1 MPELPG
7 ASGSQGDEPGPQLM
21 GRGARPGRKPVRPEP
36 AAGPVAALAYRL
48 WELKA
53 EAGDPSFAEMSTR
66 MGAAASKSS
75 LAAAARGR
83 VLPTW
88 ETTWEFVRVLAVDR
102 LRQDAEEA
110 RREWRA
116 HWERAASAVA
126 CSEIAEILTGPAEI
140 LTGTAEGRAGHD
152 ETRTGPAEARAG
164 GIEAGVRMA
173 EHPERR
179 TRPPLA
185 RRPTMIAAVAAAAAG
200 TALFTW
206 LAPLPGRNEPTTQAT
221 PARAASP
228 YDDSAF
234 EQDVTHPDGTV
245 VKAGTEFTKI
255 WRIRNTGTIPWRGRY
270 LTRLN
275 DTPCRA
281 PKRVEIRVVQPGKP
295 VDIAVRV
302 RAPDSPGRCKI
313 FWKMTDETGTQLL
326 SAKKPIFLDVVVG

>member
-1 MPELPG
+1 M
-7 ASGSQGDEPGPQLM
+7 GS
-21 GRGARPGRKPVRPEP
+21 RPGRKPVRLDP

-53 EAGDPSFAEMSTR
+53 EAGDPSYAEMSTR

-75 LAAAARGR
+75 LAAAARGQ

-102 LRQDAEEA
+102 LKQDAAEA

-116 HWERAASAVA
+116 HWERAASAA
-126 CSEIAEILTGPAEI
+126 RSETTEDRT
-140 LTGTAEGRAGHD
+140 GHD
-152 ETRTGPAEARAG
+152 QTSTGQ
-164 GIEAGVRMA
+164 A
-173 EHPERR
+173 EHLERR
-179 TRPPLA
+179 ARPLLA
-185 RRPTMIAAVAAAAAG
+185 RRLAMIAAVATAG
-200 TALFTW
+200 AALFTW
-206 LAPLPGRNEPTTQAT
+206 LAPLSGKNKPTTSAT
-221 PARAASP
+221 PAQAASS

-245 VKAGTEFTKI
+245 VKTGTQFTKI

-281 PKRVEIRVVQPGKP
+281 PDRVEIRVVQPGEP

-302 RAPDSPGRCKI
+302 RASDSPGRCKI
-313 FWKMTDETGTQLL
+313 YWKMTDEAGTQLL

>member
-1 MPELPG
+1 M
-7 ASGSQGDEPGPQLM
+7 DEPDPQWT

-36 AAGPVAALAYRL
+36 GAGPVAALAYRL

-53 EAGDPSFAEMSTR
+53 EAGDPSFAEMATR

-75 LAAAARGR
+75 LAAAARGQ

-102 LRQDAEEA
+102 LSQDPEEA

-116 HWERAASAVA
+116 HWERAASAVV
-126 CSEIAEILTGPAEI
+126 CSET
-140 LTGTAEGRAGHD
+140 TEGRTDHD
-152 ETRTGPAEARAG
+152 ETRAG
-164 GIEAGVRMA
+164 HIEAEVRSA
-173 EHPERR
+173 EHPARR
-179 TRPPLA
+179 ARSPLTRPA
-185 RRPTMIAAVAAAAAG
+185 VIAAVATAAAG
-200 TALFTW
+200 AALFTW
-206 LAPLPGRNEPTTQAT
+206 LAPLSGKDEPAARDT

-245 VKAGTEFTKI
+245 VKTGTEFTKI

-281 PKRVEIRVVQPGKP
+281 PKRVEIRAVQPGES

-302 RAPDSPGRCKI
+302 HASDSPGRCKI
-313 FWKMTDETGTQLL
+313 YWKMTDEAGTQLL
-326 SAKKPIFLDVVVG
+326 SSKKPIFLDVVVGRTE

>member
-7 ASGSQGDEPGPQLM
+7 TSGSQGDEPGPQWTVS
-21 GRGARPGRKPVRPEP
+21 GARPGRKPVRPEP

-75 LAAAARGR
+75 LAAAARGL

-102 LRQDAEEA
+102 LSQDPEEA
-110 RREWRA
+110 RREWRT
-116 HWERAASAVA
+116 HWERAASAAVF
-126 CSEIAEILTGPAEI
+126 SE
-140 LTGTAEGRAGHD
+140 TAEVHADPILD
-152 ETRTGPAEARAG
+152 ETRTGHIAT
-164 GIEAGVRMA
+164 GVRMA
-173 EHPERR
+173 ERPERR
-179 TRPPLA
+179 A
-185 RRPTMIAAVAAAAAG
+185 RRLFARRAAMIAAVVTAAG
-200 TALFTW
+200 AALFTW
-206 LAPLPGRNEPTTQAT
+206 LAPLSGKNEPTAQAT
-221 PARAASP
+221 PARSATP

-234 EQDVTHPDGTV
+234 EQDITHPDGTV
-245 VKAGTEFTKI
+245 VKKGTEFTKI

-281 PKRVEIRVVQPGKP
+281 PKRVEIRAVQPGEP

-302 RAPDSPGRCKI
+302 RASDSPGRCKI
-313 FWKMTDETGTQLL
+313 YWKMTDGTGTQLL
-326 SAKKPIFLDVVVG
+326 STKRPIFLDVVVG

>member
-1 MPELPG
+1 M
-7 ASGSQGDEPGPQLM
+7 
-21 GRGARPGRKPVRPEP
+21 
-36 AAGPVAALAYRL
+36 AALASRL

-75 LAAAARGR
+75 LAAAARGQ

-88 ETTWEFVRVLAVDR
+88 ETTWEFVRVLAVNR
-102 LRQDAEEA
+102 LGQDAEEA

-116 HWERAASAVA
+116 HWERAANAA
-126 CSEIAEILTGPAEI
+126 ARSE
-140 LTGTAEGRAGHD
+140 TAEGRTGHD
-152 ETRTGPAEARAG
+152 ATRTTEGRTGHDGTRAGPAEARAG
-164 GIEAGVRMA
+164 HIERGVRMA

-179 TRPPLA
+179 PRPPLA
-185 RRPTMIAAVAAAAAG
+185 RRPAVIAAVATAAAAAG
-200 TALFTW
+200 AALFTW
-206 LAPLPGRNEPTTQAT
+206 LAPLSGADESTAPGTT
-221 PARAASP
+221 ARAASS

-245 VKAGTEFTKI
+245 VKTGTEFTKI

-281 PKRVEIRVVQPGKP
+281 PKRVEIRPVQPGEP

-302 RAPDSPGRCKI
+302 RASDSPGRCKI
-313 FWKMTDETGTQLL
+313 YWKMTDEAGTQLL

>member
-1 MPELPG
+1 M
-7 ASGSQGDEPGPQLM
+7 
-21 GRGARPGRKPVRPEP
+21 
-36 AAGPVAALAYRL
+36 AALAYRL

-75 LAAAARGR
+75 LAAAARGQ

-102 LRQDAEEA
+102 LKQDAEEA

-116 HWERAASAVA
+116 HWERAASAA
-126 CSEIAEILTGPAEI
+126 ARGET
-140 LTGTAEGRAGHD
+140 TEGRTGHD
-152 ETRTGPAEARAG
+152 ETRAG
-164 GIEAGVRMA
+164 HIETEVRMA

-185 RRPTMIAAVAAAAAG
+185 RRPAMIAAVATAAAAAG
-200 TALFTW
+200 AALFSW
-206 LAPLPGRNEPTTQAT
+206 LAPLSGKDEPTAPHT

-234 EQDVTHPDGTV
+234 ERDVTHPDGTT
-245 VKAGTEFTKI
+245 VKTGTEFTKI
-255 WRIRNTGTIPWRGRY
+255 WRIRNTGTIPWQGRY

-281 PKRVEIRVVQPGKP
+281 PKRVEIRPVQPGEP

-302 RAPDSPGRCKI
+302 RASDSPGRCKI
-313 FWKMTDETGTQLL
+313 YWKMTDEAGTQLL

>member
-1 MPELPG
+1 M
-7 ASGSQGDEPGPQLM
+7 
-21 GRGARPGRKPVRPEP
+21 GARPGRKPVQPDP

-48 WELKA
+48 WELKTK
-53 EAGDPSFAEMSTR
+53 AGDPSYAEMSTR

-75 LAAAARGR
+75 LAAAARGQ

-88 ETTWEFVRVLAVDR
+88 ETTWEFVRVLAVHR
-102 LRQDAEEA
+102 LKQDAAEA

-116 HWERAASAVA
+116 HWERAASAA
-126 CSEIAEILTGPAEI
+126 RSET
-140 LTGTAEGRAGHD
+140 TEGRTGHD
-152 ETRTGPAEARAG
+152 ETSTGHIGTTEDHTGHDETSTGRIETEVRTAERL
-164 GIEAGVRMA
+164 
-173 EHPERR
+173 ERR
-179 TRPPLA
+179 ARPLLA
-185 RRPTMIAAVAAAAAG
+185 RRTAMIAAVATAG
-200 TALFTW
+200 AALFTW
-206 LAPLPGRNEPTTQAT
+206 LAPLSGNDEPTASAT

-245 VKAGTEFTKI
+245 VKTGTEFTKI
-255 WRIRNTGTIPWRGRY
+255 WRIRNTGTILWRGRY

-281 PKRVEIRVVQPGKP
+281 PKRVEIRMVQPGEP

-302 RAPDSPGRCKI
+302 RASDSPGRCKI
-313 FWKMTDETGTQLL
+313 YWKMTDETGTQLL

>member
-1 MPELPG
+1 MPELSG
-7 ASGSQGDEPGPQLM
+7 TSGSQGDEPGPQWT

-53 EAGDPSFAEMSTR
+53 EAGDPSFAEMSTL

-75 LAAAARGR
+75 LAAAARGL

-116 HWERAASAVA
+116 HWEQAASAA
-126 CSEIAEILTGPAEI
+126 ARSE
-140 LTGTAEGRAGHD
+140 TAEGHAGHD
-152 ETRTGPAEARAG
+152 ET
-164 GIEAGVRMA
+164 GVRTA

-179 TRPPLA
+179 ARPFLA
-185 RRPTMIAAVAAAAAG
+185 RRPAMIAAVATAAG
-200 TALFTW
+200 AALFTW
-206 LAPLPGRNEPTTQAT
+206 LAPLSGKDEPTAQDT
-221 PARAASP
+221 PAQAATP

-245 VKAGTEFTKI
+245 VKRGTEFTKI
-255 WRIRNTGTIPWRGRY
+255 WRIRNTGTVPWRGRY

-275 DTPCRA
+275 DSPCRA
-281 PKRVEIRVVQPGKP
+281 PKRVEIRAVQPGEP

-302 RAPDSPGRCKI
+302 RASDSPGRCKI
-313 FWKMTDETGTQLL
+313 YWKMTDEAGTQLL

>member
-1 MPELPG
+1 M
-7 ASGSQGDEPGPQLM
+7 
-21 GRGARPGRKPVRPEP
+21 
-36 AAGPVAALAYRL
+36 AALAYRL

-75 LAAAARGR
+75 LAAAARGQ

-116 HWERAASAVA
+116 HWERAASAA
-126 CSEIAEILTGPAEI
+126 ARSET
-140 LTGTAEGRAGHD
+140 TD
-152 ETRTGPAEARAG
+152 ETRAGPAEARTG
-164 GIEAGVRMA
+164 HIETGVRMA

-179 TRPPLA
+179 TLA
-185 RRPTMIAAVAAAAAG
+185 RRPAMIAAAATAAAAAG
-200 TALFTW
+200 AALFTW
-206 LAPLPGRNEPTTQAT
+206 LAPLSGKDEPTAPDT
-221 PARAASP
+221 PVRAASP

-234 EQDVTHPDGTV
+234 EQDVTHPDGTM
-245 VKAGTEFTKI
+245 VKTGTEFTKI

-281 PKRVEIRVVQPGKP
+281 PKRVEIRPVQPGEP

-302 RAPDSPGRCKI
+302 RASDSPGRCKI
-313 FWKMTDETGTQLL
+313 YWKMTDEAGTQLL

>member
-1 MPELPG
+1 M
-7 ASGSQGDEPGPQLM
+7 
-21 GRGARPGRKPVRPEP
+21 
-36 AAGPVAALAYRL
+36 AALAYRL

-75 LAAAARGR
+75 LAAAARGQ

-102 LRQDAEEA
+102 LGQDAEEA

-116 HWERAASAVA
+116 HWERAASAAVR
-126 CSEIAEILTGPAEI
+126 SET
-140 LTGTAEGRAGHD
+140 TEGRTGHD
-152 ETRTGPAEARAG
+152 ETRAGPAEARAG
-164 GIEAGVRMA
+164 HIETEVRMA

-185 RRPTMIAAVAAAAAG
+185 RRPAMIAAVATAAAAAG
-200 TALFTW
+200 AALFTW
-206 LAPLPGRNEPTTQAT
+206 FAPLSGKDGPTAPNT
-221 PARAASP
+221 PAEAAST

-245 VKAGTEFTKI
+245 VKTGTEFTKI

-281 PKRVEIRVVQPGKP
+281 PKRVEIRPVQPGEP

-302 RAPDSPGRCKI
+302 RASDSPGRCKI
-313 FWKMTDETGTQLL
+313 YWKMTDETGTQLL

>member
-1 MPELPG
+1 M
-7 ASGSQGDEPGPQLM
+7 GS
-21 GRGARPGRKPVRPEP
+21 RPGRKPVRLDP
-36 AAGPVAALAYRL
+36 AAGPVAALAHRL

-53 EAGDPSFAEMSTR
+53 EAGDPSYAEMSTR

-75 LAAAARGR
+75 LAAAARGQ

-102 LRQDAEEA
+102 LKQDAAEA

-116 HWERAASAVA
+116 HWERAASAA
-126 CSEIAEILTGPAEI
+126 RSEITEDRT
-140 LTGTAEGRAGHD
+140 GHD
-152 ETRTGPAEARAG
+152 QTYTGQ
-164 GIEAGVRMA
+164 A
-173 EHPERR
+173 EHLERR
-179 TRPPLA
+179 ARPLLA
-185 RRPTMIAAVAAAAAG
+185 RRLAMIAAVATAG
-200 TALFTW
+200 AALFTW
-206 LAPLPGRNEPTTQAT
+206 LAPLSGKNKPTTSAT
-221 PARAASP
+221 PAQAASS

-245 VKAGTEFTKI
+245 VKTGAEFTKI

-281 PKRVEIRVVQPGKP
+281 PKRVEIRVVQPGEP

-302 RAPDSPGRCKI
+302 RASDSPGRCKI

>member
-1 MPELPG
+1 M
-7 ASGSQGDEPGPQLM
+7 
-21 GRGARPGRKPVRPEP
+21 
-36 AAGPVAALAYRL
+36 AALAYRL

-75 LAAAARGR
+75 LAAAARGQ

-116 HWERAASAVA
+116 HWERAASAA
-126 CSEIAEILTGPAEI
+126 ARSET
-140 LTGTAEGRAGHD
+140 TEGRTGHD
-152 ETRTGPAEARAG
+152 ETRAGPAEARAG
-164 GIEAGVRMA
+164 HIETEVRMA

-185 RRPTMIAAVAAAAAG
+185 RRPAMIAAVATAAAAAG
-200 TALFTW
+200 AALFTW
-206 LAPLPGRNEPTTQAT
+206 FAPLSGKNEPTAPNTS
-221 PARAASP
+221 ARATSP

-234 EQDVTHPDGTV
+234 EQDVTHPDGTM
-245 VKAGTEFTKI
+245 VKTGTEFTKI

-281 PKRVEIRVVQPGKP
+281 PKRVEIRPVRPGEP

-302 RAPDSPGRCKI
+302 RASDSPGRCKI
-313 FWKMTDETGTQLL
+313 YWKMTDEAGTQLL

>member
-1 MPELPG
+1 M
-7 ASGSQGDEPGPQLM
+7 
-21 GRGARPGRKPVRPEP
+21 
-36 AAGPVAALAYRL
+36 AALAYRL
-48 WELKA
+48 WELKE

-75 LAAAARGR
+75 LAAAARGQ

-116 HWERAASAVA
+116 HWERAASAAVRG
-126 CSEIAEILTGPAEI
+126 ETTEGRTGP
-140 LTGTAEGRAGHD
+140 D
-152 ETRTGPAEARAG
+152 ETRAGPADIGTE
-164 GIEAGVRMA
+164 VRMA
-173 EHPERR
+173 EPPERR

-185 RRPTMIAAVAAAAAG
+185 RRPAVIAAVVTAAAAG
-200 TALFTW
+200 AALFTW
-206 LAPLPGRNEPTTQAT
+206 LVPLSGKDAPTKPDTS
-221 PARAASP
+221 ARASSL

-245 VKAGTEFTKI
+245 VKTGKEFTKI

-281 PKRVEIRVVQPGKP
+281 PKRVEIRVVQPGEP

-302 RAPDSPGRCKI
+302 RASDSPGRCKI
-313 FWKMTDETGTQLL
+313 YWKMTDETGTQLL

>member
-1 MPELPG
+1 M
-7 ASGSQGDEPGPQLM
+7 
-21 GRGARPGRKPVRPEP
+21 
-36 AAGPVAALAYRL
+36 AALAYRL

-75 LAAAARGR
+75 LAAAARGQ

-102 LRQDAEEA
+102 LKQDAEEA

-116 HWERAASAVA
+116 HWEQAASAA
-126 CSEIAEILTGPAEI
+126 ARSET
-140 LTGTAEGRAGHD
+140 TEGRTGHD
-152 ETRTGPAEARAG
+152 ETRAGPAEARTGHDETRAGPAEARAG
-164 GIEAGVRMA
+164 HIETEVRMA

-185 RRPTMIAAVAAAAAG
+185 RRPAMIAAVATAAAATG
-200 TALFTW
+200 AALFSW
-206 LAPLPGRNEPTTQAT
+206 LAPLSGKDEPTAPNT

-234 EQDVTHPDGTV
+234 ERDVTHPDGTK
-245 VKAGTEFTKI
+245 VKTGAEFTKI

-281 PKRVEIRVVQPGKP
+281 PKRVEIHPVQPGEP

-302 RAPDSPGRCKI
+302 RASDSPGRCKI
-313 FWKMTDETGTQLL
+313 YWKMTDEAGTQLL

>member
-7 ASGSQGDEPGPQLM
+7 TSGSQGDEPGPLRTGM
-21 GRGARPGRKPVRPEP
+21 GSRPGRKPVRLDP
-36 AAGPVAALAYRL
+36 AAGPVAALAHRL

-53 EAGDPSFAEMSTR
+53 EAGDPSYAEMSTR

-75 LAAAARGR
+75 LAAAARGQ

-102 LRQDAEEA
+102 LKQDAAEA

-116 HWERAASAVA
+116 HWERAASAA
-126 CSEIAEILTGPAEI
+126 RSETTEDRTGHDLTYTEHI
-140 LTGTAEGRAGHD
+140 EVRTAEHL
-152 ETRTGPAEARAG
+152 
-164 GIEAGVRMA
+164 
-173 EHPERR
+173 ERR
-179 TRPPLA
+179 ARPLLA
-185 RRPTMIAAVAAAAAG
+185 RRLVMIAAVAIAG
-200 TALFTW
+200 AALFTW
-206 LAPLPGRNEPTTQAT
+206 LAPLSGKNEPTASAT

-245 VKAGTEFTKI
+245 VKTGTEFTKI

-281 PKRVEIRVVQPGKP
+281 PKRVEIRVVQPGEA

-302 RAPDSPGRCKI
+302 RASDSPGRCKI
-313 FWKMTDETGTQLL
+313 YWKMTDETGTQLL

>member
-7 ASGSQGDEPGPQLM
+7 PSASQGDEPGPQRTD
-21 GRGARPGRKPVRPEP
+21 RGSRPGRKPVRPEP

-53 EAGDPSFAEMSTR
+53 EAGDPSFAEMATR

-75 LAAAARGR
+75 LAAAARGL

-102 LRQDAEEA
+102 LGQDAEVA

-116 HWERAASAVA
+116 HWERAASAAVL
-126 CSEIAEILTGPAEI
+126 SE
-140 LTGTAEGRAGHD
+140 TAEGYTDLSLA
-152 ETRTGPAEARAG
+152 
-164 GIEAGVRMA
+164 EAGVRMA
-173 EHPERR
+173 QHPERR
-179 TRPPLA
+179 ALA
-185 RRPTMIAAVAAAAAG
+185 RRPVMIAAVVTVAAG
-200 TALFTW
+200 AALFTW
-206 LAPLPGRNEPTTQAT
+206 LAPLSGKNEPTAQAT
-221 PARAASP
+221 PTRAATP

-245 VKAGTEFTKI
+245 VKSGTEFTKI

-275 DTPCRA
+275 DTPCQA
-281 PKRVEIRVVQPGKP
+281 PKRVEIRVVQPGEP

-302 RAPDSPGRCKI
+302 RASDSPGRCKI
-313 FWKMTDETGTQLL
+313 YWKMTDGTGTQLL
-326 SAKKPIFLDVVVG
+326 STKRPIFLDVVVG